1 MKILSLQSLLP
12 SSSLEW
18 SLSRCSTWPQEE
30 SVELPRI
37 SFLSLMRGCQEW
49 PVCDGFHGGGCHCG
63 GGGCHGGG
71 GGFESLSLFE
81 ARANRSYP
89 QTPITF
95 IKCIL
100 QSKIDKLTFTPITF
114 TFIMDLPTSQN
125 MNMALTLKNMTT
137 LWVLIYSCMYVM
149 ISFWHLGHHW
159 NTWEEETDAQRMEDG
174 RKLLFSILVNLSMIL
189 TTCYTI

>member
-1 MKILSLQSLLP
+1 MFDLTPGRISWAASDILSLIDAR
-12 SSSLEW
+12 
-18 SLSRCSTWPQEE
+18 LSGVTCLWWFSWWW
-30 SVELPRI
+30 
-37 SFLSLMRGCQEW
+37 LSL
-49 PVCDGFHGGGCHCG
+49 HCG

-81 ARANRSYP
+81 ARASRSYP

-114 TFIMDLPTSQN
+114 TFIMDLPISQN